1 MANKVTE
8 NKATSVKG
16 TANNVG
22 QEIVKQAPTTEVV
35 NCTMTEEE
43 HKARVERITTKM
55 EQGLKLSWDIIVDIT
70 SAKERNEQELD
81 GYTSSAED
89 FNKWANDLFGMG
101 DTQIKQAVRL
111 VQFYGSIDDKGE
123 YTLEDK
129 YKRYTKEKLDI
140 IQRLLNVKK
149 LTKAGFDETVNAL
162 GIMPSTS
169 EGILKEMVKQA
180 KGIED
185 KGATED
191 GEKDTKK
198 KTTKSE
204 VEQELEFVKAD
215 IARFERLHNVE
226 SKAIG
231 DITLL
236 LNNEKVNDKD
246 FRNKVRDII
255 YAMGKEEKT
264 EDKNTKNE
272 NK

>member
-8 NKATSVKG
+8 NKATNVKG
-16 TANNVG
+16 SLNNVG
-22 QEIVKQAPTTEVV
+22 HEIVKQAPSTEVIS
-35 NCTMTEEE
+35 CTMTEIE
-43 HKARVERITTKM
+43 HKARIERITTKM
-55 EQGLKLSWDIIVDIT
+55 EQGLKLSWDIVVDIT

-81 GYTSSAED
+81 GYTSSTED

-101 DTQIKQAVRL
+101 ETQIKQAVRL
-111 VQFYGSIDDKGE
+111 IKFYGSIDEKGE

-129 YKRYTKEKLDI
+129 YKRYNKEKLDI

-149 LTKAGFDETVNAL
+149 LTKAGFDETVEAL

-169 EGILKEMVKQA
+169 ESILKEMVKQA

-185 KGATED
+185 KSTSKGDEN
-191 GEKDTKK
+191 DTK

-204 VEQELEFVKAD
+204 VEQELESVKAD
-215 IARFERLHNVE
+215 VARFERLHNVE
-226 SKAIG
+226 AKAIG
-231 DITLL
+231 DITIL
-236 LNNEKVNDKD
+236 LNNDKVNDKE

-255 YAMGKEEKT
+255 YAMGKE
-264 EDKNTKNE
+264 DKNTKNE

>member
-1 MANKVTE
+1 MANKVTD
-8 NKATSVKG
+8 NKTTNSKVKG

-22 QEIVKQAPTTEVV
+22 QEIKAQVPSTDVI

-89 FNKWANDLFGMG
+89 FNKWANELFGMG

-123 YTLEDK
+123 YSLEDK

-149 LTKAGFDETVNAL
+149 LTKAGFDETVDAL

-180 KGIED
+180 KGIETKD
-185 KGATED
+185 NDTTT
-191 GEKDTKK
+191 EKDTKK
-198 KTTKSE
+198 ITKSE
-204 VEQELEFVKAD
+204 VEQELESVKAD
-215 IARFERLHNVE
+215 VARFERLHNVE

-236 LNNEKVNDKD
+236 LGNDKVSD
-246 FRNKVRDII
+246 KEFRQKVKDII
-255 YAMGKEEKT
+255 YSMGKEEQAKS
-264 EDKNTKNE
+264 EKSDK
-272 NK
+272 